1 MPPGSPLQTG
11 EHPCRHQCDSVVA
24 YPSATGDI
32 ELHDH
37 SGERRQYPKWRR
49 PWRGDAPSTVGNRWN
64 NVCRPDTRRRG
75 IAISQL
81 EVSLD
86 VCCPQHTQRGNTSAV
101 TSRRLIVTSYNLA
114 IIRFW
119 YPATNNRD
127 SVFTG
132 SKHHV
137 FMKIPVLETP
147 SFLHLPLLSCLF
159 VCLCANRGCSS
170 YFDAFV
176 PVFGDIQ
183 QFATQQLI
191 GLVCVV
197 SLAIPLC
204 HWSRLFVT
212 VLKLHHDYSVSIFP
226 TRDSTR

>member
-1 MPPGSPLQTG
+1 MSSI
-11 EHPCRHQCDSVVA
+11 DV
-24 YPSATGDI
+24 
-32 ELHDH
+32 
-37 SGERRQYPKWRR
+37 
-49 PWRGDAPSTVGNRWN
+49 
-64 NVCRPDTRRRG
+64 
-75 IAISQL
+75 IS
-81 EVSLD
+81 
-86 VCCPQHTQRGNTSAV
+86 SAV

-137 FMKIPVLETP
+137 FTKVPVLETP
-147 SFLHLPLLSCLF
+147 SFLHLPLFKLSVCLF
-159 VCLCANRGCSS
+159 MCKSWVFVIFWCLCASFLWHPIVCTTTTNW
-170 YFDAFV
+170 
-176 PVFGDIQ
+176 
-183 QFATQQLI
+183 I
-191 GLVCVV
+191 GVRV

-226 TRDSTR
+226 TRDSTSNKRTVRLKSYEKNLKKILN